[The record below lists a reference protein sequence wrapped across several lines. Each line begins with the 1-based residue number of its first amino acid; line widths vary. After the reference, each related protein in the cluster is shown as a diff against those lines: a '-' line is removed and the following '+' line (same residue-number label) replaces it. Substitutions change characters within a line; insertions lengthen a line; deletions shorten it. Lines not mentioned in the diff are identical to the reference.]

1 MPRVACRYLHLVLHE
16 ALAVWHP
23 HPRAPGS
30 VGSNLPVLSPGIM
43 KEKHNFPLFWD
54 RKGGGGPLG
63 LAALGVCSALPAAP
77 ATAPASCD
85 PRTGG
90 ALHVSPGQSTKGCL
104 AWPEPVY

>member
-1 MPRVACRYLHLVLHE
+1 
-16 ALAVWHP
+16 
-23 HPRAPGS
+23 
-30 VGSNLPVLSPGIM
+30 M